1 MYNDEPTLID
11 ALDRKSLV
19 KEVADAVATCTPPQV
34 FGIHGDWGLGKTS
47 FLHQVQWYL
56 TATCP
61 QQPESEIHNARKR
74 SLQTGDYTNPIRAV
88 WFDAWRYQYETEPV
102 IALLQEMRS
111 QLSWTNRF
119 LNKASRDIQVAVSG
133 ALLSMENLTKNIG
146 FRYSKFQEA
155 DRKWK
160 QDNLAVTIPSHLV
173 RMHLQDAIAQLLSN
187 QPRKDSKA
195 RLVVF
200 IDDVDRCDSEM
211 AYRLIEGLKIY
222 LTLDNCV
229 FLIGMNQKVIEQA
242 IASRLTTKP
251 NDRDAELQAAAY
263 MEKLCQNIWHLPALQ
278 DPNQVLV
285 SLLMKTV
292 DSNLIRNSIKRSLP
306 NESCFPPNPR
316 RLKGLANPVGRLSHL
331 YPKNLGPNVSNATT
345 TEATILLIVAYIY
358 QFHHDLYIRWESE
371 PELYSKIVD
380 KSHSDESAEDFLA
393 DLVLPWRVRKEDA
406 TPTPVKRAESTFPDP
421 RDSNLF
427 WVQLLVLQLDRE
439 VTHDQFKRYLHG
451 ASR

>member
-11 ALDRKSLV
+11 ALDRHSLI

-47 FLHQVQWYL
+47 FLHQVQWHL
-56 TATCP
+56 TKTCP
-61 QQPESEIHNARKR
+61 QQPDSEIKEAVRR
-74 SLQTGDYTNPIRAV
+74 LLQTGDYKNPIRAV
-88 WFDAWRYQYETEPV
+88 WFDAWRYQYESEPI

-111 QLSWTNRF
+111 QLSWTNRL
-119 LNKASRDIQVAVSG
+119 LNKTSRNIQVSVSG

-146 FRYSKFQEA
+146 FRYSKFQA
-155 DRKWK
+155 TDRKWK

-173 RMHLQDAIAQLLSN
+173 RMHLQKAIAQLM
-187 QPRKDSKA
+187 PDPPDKDSEA

-211 AYRLIEGLKIY
+211 AYRLLEGLKIY

-229 FLIGMNQKVIEQA
+229 FVIGMNQKVIERA
-242 IASRLTTKP
+242 IASRLTAKS
-251 NDRDAELQAAAY
+251 DDHDARSQAAAY
-263 MEKLCQNIWHLPALQ
+263 MEKLCQNIWHLPALRN
-278 DPNQVLV
+278 PNQVFV
-285 SLLMKTV
+285 SLLNKTV
-292 DSNLIRNSIKRSLP
+292 DSNLIRNSIERSLP
-306 NESCFPPNPR
+306 NEPCFPPNPR
-316 RLKGLANPVGRLSHL
+316 RLKGLANLVGRLSQI
-331 YPKNLGPNVSNATT
+331 YPQNLDSKVSNATT

-371 PELYSKIVD
+371 PELYSKIVNRCQG
-380 KSHSDESAEDFLA
+380 DEPAQDFLA
-393 DLVLPWRVRKEDA
+393 DLVLPWRVPKEDA
-406 TPTPVKRAESTFPDP
+406 TPTPDKRAESTFPDP
-421 RDSNLF
+421 RNSNLF
-427 WVQLLVLQLDRE
+427 WVQLLVLQLGRE